1 MLSVTLRTNL
11 PSQCRYFMQY
21 LVCVPNLIKKNQA
34 KKKKN
39 QSISQYLSIKNIPI
53 TLFNC
58 RGKKKINYSKIT
70 LPRKWKQKG
79 KQWLLSRRFYLN
91 EKKNK
96 FRIILNYLLGNWT
109 KKKKGSIQIGD
120 RLCTTE
126 RIAQRTRP
134 TKLRKPLL
142 RRWEIERAID
152 TSKSV
157 YESLHAK
164 RGVLAF
170 FVSFR

>member
-1 MLSVTLRTNL
+1 M
-11 PSQCRYFMQY
+11 
-21 LVCVPNLIKKNQA
+21 
-34 KKKKN
+34 KKKAIN
-39 QSISQYLSIKNIPI
+39 SESYLIIFSAIEPK
-53 TLFNC
+53 
-58 RGKKKINYSKIT
+58 
-70 LPRKWKQKG
+70 
-79 KQWLLSRRFYLN
+79 RR
-91 EKKNK
+91 
-96 FRIILNYLLGNWT
+96 
-109 KKKKGSIQIGD
+109 KKKGSIQIGD

-157 YESLHAK
+157 YESLRAK

-170 FVSFR
+170 FLFCFVNTWVCGVLENWPSQFTCSPDRRDSRGQGKRSFFKKDGNGEAKYLIKFTPWWVYWR